1 MAAIADV
8 DLLSTLHY
16 ILQPD
21 NTTVISSVG
30 SLTSPAEPNY

>member
-16 ILQPD
+16 NELNLKIY
-21 NTTVISSVG
+21 
-30 SLTSPAEPNY
+30 PNINNYKY